1 MTIQKKVRGREGET
15 YLKDPN
21 QIDSNRLKS
30 TQIVVG
36 NVNLP

>member
-21 QIDSNRLKS
+21 QIDSNRNRLKS
-30 TQIVVG
+30 TQIDSNCG
-36 NVNLP
+36 R